1 MQVILIRAFVMI
13 YSWSALLSPSVI
25 LTSMPIKAIL
35 FDLGGVLLRTAD
47 YTPRVRLAARLG
59 MDRHELEVFIFGGES
74 GDMAQRG
81 AITARQ
87 HWDNLRLALDYSP
100 DAFQSLLDEFF
111 GSDILDES
119 LLDYVRKLRLTYKT
133 GLLSNAADDLR
144 QVIAEKWHFEDTFDD
159 IVISA
164 EVKLAKP
171 DPGIFQ
177 LAVER
182 LGVEARQAIF
192 VDDMQPNVFGAETA
206 GLIGIQFHSPGQL
219 RYDLELLL
227 DGNKR

>member
-1 MQVILIRAFVMI
+1 MA
-13 YSWSALLSPSVI
+13 
-25 LTSMPIKAIL
+25 IKAIL

-47 YTPRVRLAARLG
+47 FTPRDRLAARLG
-59 MDRHELEVFIFGGES
+59 MNRHDLEEFVFGKES
-74 GDMAQRG
+74 GEMAQRG

-87 HWDNLRLALDYSP
+87 HWHNLRQALDYSP
-100 DAFQSLLDEFF
+100 EALQSLLEEFF
-111 GSDILDES
+111 GSDVLDES
-119 LLDYVRKLRLTYKT
+119 LLDYVRKLHLTYKT
-133 GLLSNAADDLR
+133 GLLSNAWDDLH
-144 QVIAEKWHFEDTFDD
+144 QVIAEKWHFEDAFDD

-164 EVKLAKP
+164 EVKLVKP

-192 VDDMQPNVFGAETA
+192 VDDTQRNVFGAEAA